1 LCRTAGFYSTPND
14 LSKYL
19 RSILR
24 AELLPQSAI
33 NAWLKPH
40 SWTDSGAS
48 SAYGLAW
55 ELYRTTRLTYNG
67 GPLDIIFKTGALH
80 GYHSCTI
87 LIPEFGL
94 GMSVMVAGT
103 AGTMEV
109 IRETVIKALIPA
121 IESIA
126 RRQAIFRY
134 AGVYRYHGNDNN
146 LNGTIESYLRI
157 EVDQDGPG
165 LYVAEWISNGVD
177 LLSFY
182 GYLEGMP
189 IGTGSWSARLI
200 PANNPEGTD
209 IEMWRVVFVGDV
221 EDEDDKL
228 FGDFRLTD
236 IDNIEY
242 GGQGLGDIV
251 VVLDEDL
258 CASEIYVQALGI
270 RLHRTV
276 EE

>member
-1 LCRTAGFYSTPND
+1 M
-14 LSKYL
+14 
-19 RSILR
+19 
-24 AELLPQSAI
+24 
-33 NAWLKPH
+33 
-40 SWTDSGAS
+40 
-48 SAYGLAW
+48 
-55 ELYRTTRLTYNG
+55 
-67 GPLDIIFKTGALH
+67 
-80 GYHSCTI
+80 
-87 LIPEFGL
+87 PEFGL

-134 AGVYRYHGNDNN
+134 AGVYRYHGNDNI
-146 LNGTIESYLRI
+146 NGTLESYLRI

-165 LYVAEWISNGVD
+165 LYVAELISNGVD

-189 IGTGSWSARLI
+189 IGTGSWSAKLI
-200 PANNPEGTD
+200 PTNIPEGSTD
-209 IEMWRVVFVGDV
+209 IEMWRVVFVGDTED
-221 EDEDDKL
+221 EDEDDKI

-270 RLHRTV
+270 RLHRTI
-276 EE
+276 EEYIPR